1 MKANRYQI
9 KFCGMTN
16 LDDCKKAVEL
26 GVDYVGFVFYRKS
39 RRYIAPHKARRIV
52 ERLDSSV
59 STVGVFID
67 ETDEEIEKIVDD
79 CGLSFAQV
87 YRESTVKKKI
97 TAYRVADQLP
107 ASPGEGLLL
116 FDSYTKGYG
125 GSGTSFHTGLL
136 ENCEVLSRSFIAGG
150 INEQNV
156 REILRLRPFGVD
168 LVSSVE
174 APHGK
179 KDHKKMEAFVKMVRS
194 IVS

>member
-1 MKANRYQI
+1 MVRV

-16 LDDCKKAVEL
+16 LDDCKKAADL
-26 GVDYVGFVFYRKS
+26 SVDFVGFVFYRKS
-39 RRYIAPHKARRIV
+39 RRYIAPGTTRRII
-52 ERLDSSV
+52 ERLGGEV
-59 STVGVFID
+59 QTVGVFVE
-67 ETDEEIEKIVDD
+67 ETDQEIEKIVDY
-79 CGLSFAQV
+79 CGLDFAQV
-87 YRESTVKKKI
+87 YRESAVQKKI

-116 FDSYTKGYG
+116 FDSYTEGYG

-136 ENCEVLSRSFIAGG
+136 ENCEVLNRSLIAGG
-150 INEQNV
+150 IDELNV

-174 APHGK
+174 AYEGK
-179 KDHKKMEAFVKMVRS
+179 KDHKKMEAFVNMVRG